1 MTLVFFFPQSGVEH
15 AHAFIFSPEAYRFC
29 DVEQT
34 IGGNHTLSQKHAN
47 SVFAYML
54 FKLSL
59 DSDGLNTLWFINSI
73 NNNNYYYY
81 INSSFVFF

>member
-1 MTLVFFFPQSGVEH
+1 MTLVLFFSQSGVEH

-47 SVFAYML
+47 RYML
-54 FKLSL
+54 SKLSL
-59 DSDGLNTLWFINSI
+59 DGLNTLWFINSI
-73 NNNNYYYY
+73 NNYYYYY

>member
-1 MTLVFFFPQSGVEH
+1 MTLVFFFSQSGVEH

-54 FKLSL
+54 SKLSL

-73 NNNNYYYY
+73 NNNNYYY

>member
-1 MTLVFFFPQSGVEH
+1 MTLVFFFSQSGVEH

-54 FKLSL
+54 SKLSL

-73 NNNNYYYY
+73 NNNYYYY

>member
-1 MTLVFFFPQSGVEH
+1 MTLVLFFSQSGVEH

-47 SVFAYML
+47 RYML
-54 FKLSL
+54 SKLSL

-73 NNNNYYYY
+73 NNNNYY